1 MKIFRIFLLGSLL
14 TVACQQPSQ
23 QPARPKKVVKNEP
36 NTIAVAQVGPE
47 IISKPELE
55 KRLNTLPLEDLSFAT
70 SQVGQ
75 HNFIHLLV
83 REKLAQLD
91 AQEKGL
97 NRLEPYQQALQEK
110 RAELDDIYQAYALQT
125 LLNLWEQD
133 LYEQGTIS
141 VSEKDIDAY
150 HKKYPY
156 EMTIKQIIVD
166 DAQTADML
174 LKELKHSKSRWKELE
189 RRYSV
194 APEQSRGKE
203 ISFMPGEF
211 IPELEVIAANS
222 ATGSVQGFIKT
233 TQGFHIIMKTGEKR
247 LSLQDAA
254 PRIRAVLENQKKDAL
269 FDALQNKYKVVIY
282 E

>member
-1 MKIFRIFLLGSLL
+1 M
-14 TVACQQPSQ
+14 TVACQQQPSR
-23 QPARPKKVVKNEP
+23 PAHPKKAAENAAD
-36 NTIAVAQVGPE
+36 TIAVAQVGPE
-47 IISKPELE
+47 IISKQTWE
-55 KRLNTLPLEDLSFAT
+55 KRLSTLPPEDRAFAT
-70 SQVGQ
+70 SQVGR
-75 HNFIHLLV
+75 HNFTHLLV

-97 NRLEPYQQALQEK
+97 HKSEQYQQALQEK
-110 RAELDDIYQAYALQT
+110 KAELDDLYQAYTLQT
-125 LLNLWEQD
+125 LLNLWEED
-133 LYEQGTIS
+133 LQEQETLSIS
-141 VSEKDIDAY
+141 DSDIAAY

-156 EMTIKQIIVD
+156 EMTLKQIIVD

-174 LKELKHSKSRWKELE
+174 LKELKYSKSHWKELE
-189 RRYSV
+189 RKYSI

>member
-23 QPARPKKVVKNEP
+23 QPARPKKVVKNES

-47 IISKPELE
+47 IISKSELE
-55 KRLNTLPLEDLSFAT
+55 KRLNTLPLEDRSFAT

-91 AQEKGL
+91 AQKKGL